1 MEWQKNMTQNKL
13 KKNLSIKTNQ
23 GWTQMTEPAVKGIKT
38 TVIIIAL
45 IRKLSTEGQY
55 QRNGK
60 TSHRWGESILRH
72 TCDESL
78 LSKIFKEIIKLNNN
92 KQLD

>member
-38 TVIIIAL
+38 TVRIIAL
-45 IRKLSTEGQY
+45 IRKLSTEG
-55 QRNGK
+55 
-60 TSHRWGESILRH
+60 
-72 TCDESL
+72 
-78 LSKIFKEIIKLNNN
+78 
-92 KQLD
+92 

>member
-1 MEWQKNMTQNKL
+1 MIEL
-13 KKNLSIKTNQ
+13 
-23 GWTQMTEPAVKGIKT
+23 AVKCIKT

-45 IRKLSTEGQY
+45 IRRLSTEGQY
-55 QRNGK
+55 RRNEK
-60 TSHRWGESILRH
+60 TSHRCGESILRH